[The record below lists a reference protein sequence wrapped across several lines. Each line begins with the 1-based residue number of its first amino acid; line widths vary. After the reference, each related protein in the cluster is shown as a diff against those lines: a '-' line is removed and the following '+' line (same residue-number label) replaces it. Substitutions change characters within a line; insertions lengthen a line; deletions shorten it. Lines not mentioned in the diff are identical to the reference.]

1 MAIGGVLSQ
10 GELPND
16 KPIQYISK
24 VLNSA
29 QQNYSTIERELYA
42 IIYTIDALRHYLVG
56 FEFIL
61 YRDHRPLVYLFNMK
75 NPSSRLYHWRL
86 LISEYRFKI
95 MYKKGLQNVVAAALS
110 RINTELMDLNDFL
123 DENGKANMFA
133 LTRSKTRAAESAILE
148 ANNTQIISDR
158 KNAHHFYEI
167 KENNDIVT
175 NCNNFDHVFYFF
187 FFAVNCA
194 LQKTFEHRTKSNIEF
209 PADIVPLNPHS
220 LNSKQTIF
228 IFPTEM
234 HTDLANMKLVFNIIL
249 QLCKIGNHNDIALNI
264 DICDVRTY
272 FEFQYEFKEIFKNSN
287 IRPTFYLCKTID
299 VSEMDHIL
307 DILNAYHNSSLAGHA
322 SFEKTKNSN
331 NEL

>member
-1 MAIGGVLSQ
+1 
-10 GELPND
+10 
-16 KPIQYISK
+16 
-24 VLNSA
+24 
-29 QQNYSTIERELYA
+29 
-42 IIYTIDALRHYLVG
+42 
-56 FEFIL
+56 
-61 YRDHRPLVYLFNMK
+61 MK

-187 FFAVNCA
+187 FPPSIARYR
-194 LQKTFEHRTKSNIEF
+194 KHSNIEQ
-209 PADIVPLNPHS
+209 N
-220 LNSKQTIF
+220 
-228 IFPTEM
+228 
-234 HTDLANMKLVFNIIL
+234 
-249 QLCKIGNHNDIALNI
+249 
-264 DICDVRTY
+264 R
-272 FEFQYEFKEIFKNSN
+272 
-287 IRPTFYLCKTID
+287 
-299 VSEMDHIL
+299 
-307 DILNAYHNSSLAGHA
+307 ILNFQPISCH
-322 SFEKTKNSN
+322 
-331 NEL
+331 